1 MPTLHSS
8 TTHTDAHNSTKLKG
22 RYDTLKKQLDEAQG
36 YNIK

>member
-1 MPTLHSS
+1 MQSY
-8 TTHTDAHNSTKLKG
+8 TTDTNPHDSTKLKG